1 MTKISVIVPVYNAE
15 KYLCRCIDS
24 ILSQTFTDFELL
36 LINDGSKD
44 GSDAICDEYAA
55 KDNRVRVF
63 HKENGGV
70 SSARNLGLDNAKG
83 EWITFV
89 DSDDFIPSD
98 SLKSLSNNNSEDLI
112 IGEFQYSN
120 GENLFGLRWNDNSV
134 ERNDFSEFLSLNID
148 TSFFRAPWCK
158 LFKNKIITECD
169 LRFDV
174 SLMLGEDT
182 IFVNTYLL
190 YCNSIRICKQ
200 YCYNYYFI
208 DQKEQIIK
216 YRKNPN
222 AIFTL
227 YEKIRESYNKL
238 NELYSL
244 SGYRNVYNYIFDI
257 LKRIFDDDEISSSRF
272 ATFLRSQ
279 EVSKVLLERKSFHIR
294 ILLFLAKYSRTGL
307 YLYNKLTKIF

>member
-190 YCNSIRICKQ
+190 YCNSIRICK
-200 YCYNYYFI
+200 YTYYL
-208 DQKEQIIK
+208 Q
-216 YRKNPN
+216 
-222 AIFTL
+222 
-227 YEKIRESYNKL
+227 
-238 NELYSL
+238 
-244 SGYRNVYNYIFDI
+244 
-257 LKRIFDDDEISSSRF
+257 
-272 ATFLRSQ
+272 
-279 EVSKVLLERKSFHIR
+279 IR
-294 ILLFLAKYSRTGL
+294 ILCTLFSITCQPDSWISLYPSNCSVGIAMFSCVLFLWH
-307 YLYNKLTKIF
+307 IFCQ